1 MKHIR
6 SFNESTDY
14 YKDLLEKQRR
24 LIGQFDFLLS
34 QYREYQRYFDNRTP
48 EEAESRYYSDMVD
61 ESGYESEGL
70 YHLEHKSLKS
80 RMLENR
86 QKRNKISK
94 QLIEIKKLLKIQ
106 NQ

>member
-1 MKHIR
+1 MRYIKK
-6 SFNESTDY
+6 FNESSDY
-14 YKDLLEKQRR
+14 YKNLLEKQRR

-61 ESGYESEGL
+61 ESGYDSEGL

-86 QKRNKISK
+86 QKRNEISK
-94 QLIEIKKLLKIQ
+94 QLVDIKKLLKIQ